1 MSHDGTGPQK
11 TELPFEVWKA
21 LLRQDCELSD
31 NLLAFEALGDS
42 VLQLL
47 WQTGLKP
54 TVRALIDAGA
64 EPTSKSN

>member
-1 MSHDGTGPQK
+1 
-11 TELPFEVWKA
+11 
-21 LLRQDCELSD
+21 LSD